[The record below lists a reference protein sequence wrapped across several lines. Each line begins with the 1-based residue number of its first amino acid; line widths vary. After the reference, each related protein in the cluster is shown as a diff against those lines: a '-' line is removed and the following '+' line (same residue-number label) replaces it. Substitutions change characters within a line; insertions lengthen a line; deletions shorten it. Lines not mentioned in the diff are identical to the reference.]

1 MGVQIGYKQKIRLA
15 QYVTVSAFLIVLNK
29 VGDKTLCNNISSKEI
44 KNVLQYLLSQA
55 NLENYTLDKDE
66 AQCTHKEDNSMA
78 YSRVRVLIGN
88 DTTGAPI
95 HTWVGGTTQDERN
108 DNVVREYY
116 KSGRLWQ
123 VIGIDPYKA
132 LSQTTGP
139 TREQSPKKD
148 VHLFEDYAWSYY
160 KRYKEPRIAENSK
173 VRETAAINALCK
185 YFSGQSVE
193 EITADDIQDFM
204 NARASSGVSKTTIT
218 DNLKTLR
225 YILNS
230 AVEDKIRDDNPAKSS
245 KLSKVGEDTEGI
257 EALPLETITQIIAG
271 IGKIRDKKVQLMV
284 ALLALTGVRR
294 EEALGLQWDD
304 IDFENKVININRA
317 VTYPRGK
324 LTIKPPKSKA
334 GKRTIPIPDKLITI
348 LNNYPRIHSVDGN
361 YLFLNRNNRLLS
373 QRQVDYIL
381 RDIRKEIGI
390 SNVTAKTFRT
400 TFATMMVA
408 TNGVTIK
415 ELQRIMGH
423 SKVQTTM
430 DIYAKVEQ
438 SLLNVKGNVL
448 TDFVDSLST
457 K

>member
-1 MGVQIGYKQKIRLA
+1 MQN
-15 QYVTVSAFLIVLNK
+15 VT
-29 VGDKTLCNNISSKEI
+29 SKEI
-44 KNVLQYLLSQA
+44 KDVLQYLLSQA

-78 YSRVRVLIGN
+78 YARVRVLIGN

-123 VIGIDPYKA
+123 VIGVDPYKA
-132 LSQTTGP
+132 LGIATSL
-139 TREQSPKKD
+139 SPELPEKAT
-148 VHLFEDYAWSYY
+148 HPFEDYAWSYY

-185 YFSGQSVE
+185 YFSGRSVE
-193 EITADDIQDFM
+193 EITADDVQDFM
-204 NARASSGVSKTTIT
+204 NARASSGVCKTTIT

-230 AVEDKIRDDNPAKSS
+230 AVEDKIREDNPAKSS

-257 EALPLETITQIIAG
+257 EALPLEIITQIIAG
-271 IGKIRDKKVQLMV
+271 IGKIKDKKVQLMV

-324 LTIKPPKSKA
+324 LTVKPPKSKA

-348 LNNYPRIHSVDGN
+348 LNNYPRIQSVDGN

-390 SNVTAKTFRT
+390 PNVTAKTFRT